1 LGDGGRWRVEG
12 VLLIVKIVKNGLF
25 SGFLLFFNRDY
36 SVFKYSIILRGL
48 KSSNLIIKIIVYII

>member
-1 LGDGGRWRVEG
+1 LEGGGRWRVEG

-36 SVFKYSIILRGL
+36 SVFKYTTIL
-48 KSSNLIIKIIVYII
+48 KISKDLNE